1 MDTTMSAHPVVVG
14 LDRSPHATA
23 ALEYATA
30 LAERRRL
37 PLLVVNAFEPSQFA
51 VRSAA
56 GWSPDVSGVPRNTAA
71 RLVDDAVDT
80 LRAFHPGV
88 EVLTKIEV
96 GSAVGM
102 LLDESP
108 RASAIVLGSRGT
120 GGFAELLLGST
131 TLHLAAHSTCPVI
144 AVPARDATHP
154 VGHRGV
160 VVGVDGSARS
170 DSAVEYAFAEAA
182 DLGEPLVAV
191 HAWHD
196 VTRTGVGRMMPL
208 GFDPEEVAE
217 EQRLLL
223 AEALAGWQEKY
234 PDVEVVQRVGYG
246 HPVPTLLRYA
256 QDARLLVVGCRGRG
270 SVRSALLGSVSHG
283 VLHHA
288 TGPVAVIH
296 SGC

>member
-1 MDTTMSAHPVVVG
+1 MDISTSTRPVVVG

-23 ALEYATA
+23 ALEHATA
-30 LAERRRL
+30 LAERRHL
-37 PLLVVNAFEPSQFA
+37 PLLLVNAYEPSQFD
-51 VRSAA
+51 VRSTA
-56 GWSPDVSGVPRNTAA
+56 GWSPDAAGVPRNVAE

-80 LRAFHPGV
+80 LRAFHPAV
-88 EVLTKIEV
+88 EVRTKVEA
-96 GSAVGM
+96 GSAVQ
-102 LLDESP
+102 LLIEEST

-131 TLHLAAHSTCPVI
+131 TLHLASHATCPVI
-144 AVPARDATHP
+144 AVPAPDPTHP
-154 VGHRGV
+154 AGRGI
-160 VVGVDGSARS
+160 VVGVDGSALS
-170 DSAVEYAFAEAA
+170 DSAMEYSFAEAA

-208 GFDPEEVAE
+208 AFDPVEVAD

-223 AEALAGWQEKY
+223 TESLAAWRDKF
-234 PDVEVVQRVGYG
+234 PDVEVAPKVVYG
-246 HPVPTLLRYA
+246 HPVPALLRYA
-256 QDARLLVVGCRGRG
+256 GKARLLVVGCRGRG
-270 SVRSALLGSVSHG
+270 SVRSLLLGSVSHG

-288 TGPVAVIH
+288 TGAVAVVH

>member
-1 MDTTMSAHPVVVG
+1 MVVG

-30 LAERRRL
+30 LAERRHL
-37 PLLVVNAFEPSQFA
+37 PLLIVNAFEPSQFD
-51 VRSAA
+51 VRSTA
-56 GWSPDVSGVPRNTAA
+56 GWSPDAAGVPRNAA
-71 RLVDDAVDT
+71 QRLVDDAVDT
-80 LRAFHPGV
+80 LQAFHPALDV
-88 EVLTKIEV
+88 RTKV
-96 GSAVGM
+96 QPGSAVG
-102 LLDESP
+102 LLIEESV

-120 GGFAELLLGST
+120 GGFAELVVGST
-131 TLHLAAHSTCPVI
+131 TLHLASHAVCPVI
-144 AVPARDATHP
+144 AVPARDAAHP

-160 VVGVDGSARS
+160 VVGVDGSALS

-182 DLGEPLVAV
+182 DLGEPLIAV

-208 GFDPEEVAE
+208 TFDPEEAAE
-217 EQRLLL
+217 EQRLVL
-223 AEALAGWQEKY
+223 AEGIAGWREKY
-234 PDVEVVQRVGYG
+234 PGVEVVQRIAYG
-246 HPVPTLLRYA
+246 HPVPALLRYA
-256 QDARLLVVGCRGRG
+256 ADARLLVVGCRGRG

-288 TGPVAVIH
+288 TGPVAVVH

>member
-1 MDTTMSAHPVVVG
+1 MDATMSTHPVVVG

-30 LAERRRL
+30 LAERRHL
-37 PLLVVNAFEPSQFA
+37 PLLIVNAFEPSQFA

-56 GWSPDVSGVPRNTAA
+56 GWSPDASGVPRNTAQ
-71 RLVDDAVDT
+71 RVVDDAVDT
-80 LRAFHPGV
+80 LRAFHPALEVRTRV
-88 EVLTKIEV
+88 EA
-96 GSAVGM
+96 GSAVG
-102 LLDESP
+102 LLIEESV

-120 GGFAELLLGST
+120 GGFAELLVGST
-131 TLHLAAHSTCPVI
+131 TLHLAAHAVCPVI
-144 AVPARDATHP
+144 AVPARDTLHP

-160 VVGVDGSARS
+160 VVGVDGSALS

-182 DLGEPLVAV
+182 DLGEPLIAV

-208 GFDPEEVAE
+208 AFDPEEVAE
-217 EQRLLL
+217 EQRLVL
-223 AEALAGWQEKY
+223 AEALAGWQEKH
-234 PDVEVVQRVGYG
+234 PDVEVEQRIAYG
-246 HPVPTLLRYA
+246 HPVPALLHHA

-270 SVRSALLGSVSHG
+270 SVRSVLLGSVSHG

-288 TGPVAVIH
+288 TGPVAVVH